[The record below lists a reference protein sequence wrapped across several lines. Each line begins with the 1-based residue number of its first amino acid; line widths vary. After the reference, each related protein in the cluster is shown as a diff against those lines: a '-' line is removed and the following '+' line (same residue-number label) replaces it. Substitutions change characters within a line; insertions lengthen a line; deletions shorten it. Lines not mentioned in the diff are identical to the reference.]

1 MKLLLH
7 VCCAP
12 CSTYT
17 LNSLRKQNIEVS
29 GFFYNP
35 NIHPYREFKRRLS
48 TLKEFAKKTNF
59 SLHIETDYGLT
70 EYLRQVV
77 FNEKKRCSIC
87 YDMRL
92 EKTAEQAAKSGADAF
107 SSTLLYSRYQNH
119 EAIVSIATKMAK
131 KYDIEF
137 YYDDFRQ
144 GWQEG
149 IDKAIEMDLYRQSY
163 CGCIYSEQ
171 ERYDNKL
178 KKKMRK
184 ERKLARV
191 AAQSWKTRK
200 K

>member
-17 LNSLRKQNIEVS
+17 LNTLRKQNIDVS
-29 GFFYNP
+29 GYFYNP
-35 NIHPYREFKRRLS
+35 NIHPYREFKKRLNA
-48 TLKEFAKKTNF
+48 LQEFAKKTNF
-59 SLHIETDYGLT
+59 ALHIENEYGLT

-87 YDMRL
+87 YNMRL

-119 EAIVSIATKMAK
+119 EAIVKIATKMAE
-131 KYDIEF
+131 KYGVEF

-171 ERYDNKL
+171 ERYDNRL
-178 KKKMRK
+178 KKKMKKMKK
-184 ERKLARV
+184 ERKLARA
-191 AAQSWKTRK
+191 AAQS
-200 K
+200 

>member
-17 LNSLRKQNIEVS
+17 LNNLRKQNIDVS
-29 GFFYNP
+29 GYFYNP
-35 NIHPYREFKRRLS
+35 NIHPYREFKKRLD
-48 TLKEFAKKTNF
+48 TLKEFAEKINF
-59 SLHIETDYGLT
+59 ELLVENEYGLT
-70 EYLRQVV
+70 EYLRKVV

-92 EKTAEQAAKSGADAF
+92 EKTAAQAAKMGADAF

-119 EAIVSIATKMAK
+119 EAIISIATKMAE
-131 KYDIEF
+131 KYGVEF
-137 YYDDFRQ
+137 YYNDFRE

-171 ERYDNKL
+171 ERYDNRL

-184 ERKLARV
+184 ERKLAKI
-191 AAQSWKTRK
+191 AAQS
-200 K
+200 